1 MASLFLFK
9 RIFILSYSNSIIFG
23 PIPSRRFGISLGIDL
38 SPSKKQCNFDC
49 LYCELEGAKTVD
61 KMDTFPSVDEII
73 KAIKESFKNHPK
85 IDVITITCN
94 GEPTLYPK
102 LSELIDEI
110 NKIKGETKT
119 LILSNGSTI
128 YKKEIFEALLK
139 IDIVKLSLDCVS
151 EKCFKKLDRQNK
163 SVEIEKIVPSMIE
176 FSQKTK
182 KDFVLEVLF
191 VKDINDKD
199 EEIEL
204 LFNAVKQINPK
215 RIDIGTID
223 RPPAYKVNP
232 VSYEFL
238 EKVANKF
245 KGLNVNIV
253 FKNRPKQ
260 IISYNKE
267 EILSMINRRP
277 LNIEDIENMFDN
289 ESKFFLEELIRNEE
303 IGLVDNAGI
312 KFYKKIVKI

>member
-1 MASLFLFK
+1 MF
-9 RIFILSYSNSIIFG
+9 YSNSIIFG

-151 EKCFKKLDRQNK
+151 KKCFKKLDRQNK

-238 EKVANKF
+238 EDVANKF
-245 KGLNVNIV
+245 EGLNVNIV

>member
-1 MASLFLFK
+1 M
-9 RIFILSYSNSIIFG
+9 SYSNSIIFG

-102 LSELIDEI
+102 LSKLIDEI

-182 KDFVLEVLF
+182 KDFVLEILF
-191 VKDINDKD
+191 VKNVNDN
-199 EEIEL
+199 EEEL
-204 LFNAVKQINPK
+204 NLLSEAIILINPK

-238 EKVANKF
+238 EDVANKF

-277 LNIEDIENMFDN
+277 LTIEDIENMFDN
-289 ESKFFLEELIRNEE
+289 QSKIFLEELIRNEE

-312 KFYKKIVKI
+312 KFYKKIAKI

>member
-1 MASLFLFK
+1 M
-9 RIFILSYSNSIIFG
+9 SYSNSIIFG

-85 IDVITITCN
+85 IDVITITSN
-94 GEPTLYPK
+94 GEPTLYPN

-139 IDIVKLSLDCVS
+139 IDIVKLSLDCIS

-163 SVEIEKIVPSMIE
+163 SVEIEKIVPSMIG
-176 FSQKTK
+176 FSQKTTK
-182 KDFVLEVLF
+182 NFVLEILF
-191 VKDINDKD
+191 VKNINDKD

-238 EKVANKF
+238 EKIANKF
-245 KGLNVNIV
+245 EGLNVNIV

-277 LNIEDIENMFDN
+277 LTIEDIENMFDN
-289 ESKFFLEELIRNEE
+289 ESKIFLEELIRNEE

>member
-1 MASLFLFK
+1 M
-9 RIFILSYSNSIIFG
+9 SYSNSIIFG

-128 YKKEIFEALLK
+128 YKKEIFEVLLK

-182 KDFVLEVLF
+182 KDFVLEILF
-191 VKDINDKD
+191 VKDVNDKD

-215 RIDIGTID
+215 RVDIGTID

-238 EKVANKF
+238 EKVANRF
-245 KGLNVNIV
+245 ENINVNIV
-253 FKNRPKQ
+253 FKNRPKLVQ
-260 IISYNKE
+260 SFLKDEIISTLK
-267 EILSMINRRP
+267 RRP
-277 LNIEDIENMFDN
+277 LTKEDIENLFD
-289 ESKFFLEELIRNEE
+289 EDSKKELQYLIDEN
-303 IGLVDNAGI
+303 IIKIVDSAGVE
-312 KFYKKIVKI
+312 FYKYL

>member
-1 MASLFLFK
+1 M
-9 RIFILSYSNSIIFG
+9 SYSNSIIFG

-73 KAIKESFKNHPK
+73 KAIKESFKNHLK

-139 IDIVKLSLDCVS
+139 IDIVKLSLDCIS

-163 SVEIEKIVPSMIE
+163 SVEIDKIVPSMIE

-182 KDFVLEVLF
+182 KDFVLEILF
-191 VKDINDKD
+191 VKDVNDKD

-245 KGLNVNIV
+245 ERLNVNIV

-277 LNIEDIENMFDN
+277 LTIEDIENMFDN
-289 ESKFFLEELIRNEE
+289 ESKVFLEELIRNEE

>member
-1 MASLFLFK
+1 M
-9 RIFILSYSNSIIFG
+9 SYSNSIIFG

-85 IDVITITCN
+85 IDVITITSN
-94 GEPTLYPK
+94 GEPTLYPN

-139 IDIVKLSLDCVS
+139 IDIVKLSLDCIS

-163 SVEIEKIVPSMIE
+163 SVEIEKIVPSMIG
-176 FSQKTK
+176 FSQKTTK
-182 KDFVLEVLF
+182 NFVLEILF
-191 VKDINDKD
+191 VKNINDKD

-245 KGLNVNIV
+245 EGLNVNIV

-277 LNIEDIENMFDN
+277 LTIEDIENMFDN
-289 ESKFFLEELIRNEE
+289 ESKIFLEELIRNEE

>member
-1 MASLFLFK
+1 M
-9 RIFILSYSNSIIFG
+9 SYSNSIIFG

-49 LYCELEGAKTVD
+49 LYCELESAKTVD
-61 KMDTFPSVDEII
+61 KMDIFPSVDEII
-73 KAIKESFKNHPK
+73 KAIKESFRNHPK

-204 LFNAVKQINPK
+204 LFKAVKQINPK

-232 VSYEFL
+232 VSYKFL
-238 EKVANKF
+238 EDVANKF
-245 KGLNVNIV
+245 EGLNVNIV

-260 IISYNKE
+260 ITSYDKE

-277 LNIEDIENMFDN
+277 LTIEDIENMFDSQ
-289 ESKFFLEELIRNEE
+289 SKIFLEELIRNQE

>member
-1 MASLFLFK
+1 M
-9 RIFILSYSNSIIFG
+9 SYSNSIIFG

-49 LYCELEGAKTVD
+49 LYCELESAKTVD

-73 KAIKESFKNHPK
+73 KAIKESFKNHPR

-128 YKKEIFEALLK
+128 YKKEVFDTLLK
-139 IDIVKLSLDCVS
+139 IDIVKLSLDCIS

-163 SVEIEKIVPSMIE
+163 SVEIDKIVPSMIE

-204 LFNAVKQINPK
+204 LFNAAKQINPK

-232 VSYEFL
+232 VNYEFL
-238 EKVANKF
+238 EDVANKF
-245 KGLNVNIV
+245 EGLNVNIV

-277 LNIEDIENMFDN
+277 LTIEDIENMFDSQ
-289 ESKFFLEELIRNEE
+289 SKIFLEELIRNEE

>member
-1 MASLFLFK
+1 M
-9 RIFILSYSNSIIFG
+9 SYSNSIIFG

-49 LYCELEGAKTVD
+49 LYCELEGAKTID

-73 KAIKESFKNHPK
+73 KAIKESFINHPK

-102 LSELIDEI
+102 LNELIDEI

-128 YKKEIFEALLK
+128 YKKEIFDALLK

-182 KDFVLEVLF
+182 KDFVLEILF
-191 VKDINDKD
+191 VKDVNDKD

-204 LFNAVKQINPK
+204 LFNATKQINPK
-215 RIDIGTID
+215 RVDIGTID

-232 VSYEFL
+232 VSYKFL
-238 EKVANKF
+238 EDVANKF
-245 KGLNVNIV
+245 EGLNVNIV
-253 FKNRPKQ
+253 FKNRAKQ

-277 LNIEDIENMFDN
+277 LTIEDIENMFDN
-289 ESKFFLEELIRNEE
+289 QSKIFLEELIRNEE

-312 KFYKKIVKI
+312 KFYKKIAKI

>member
-1 MASLFLFK
+1 MF
-9 RIFILSYSNSIIFG
+9 YSNSIIFG

-85 IDVITITCN
+85 INVITITCN

-102 LSELIDEI
+102 LNELIDEI

-182 KDFVLEVLF
+182 KDFVLEILF
-191 VKDINDKD
+191 VKNVNDN
-199 EEIEL
+199 EEEL
-204 LFNAVKQINPK
+204 DLLYEAIILINPK

-232 VSYEFL
+232 VSYQFL
-238 EKVANKF
+238 EDVANKF

-277 LNIEDIENMFDN
+277 LTIEDIENMFDN
-289 ESKFFLEELIRNEE
+289 QSKILLEELIRNEE

-312 KFYKKIVKI
+312 KFYKKIAKI

>member
-1 MASLFLFK
+1 M
-9 RIFILSYSNSIIFG
+9 SYSNSIIFG

-73 KAIKESFKNHPK
+73 SAIKESFRNHTK

-139 IDIVKLSLDCVS
+139 IDIVKLSLDCIS

-163 SVEIEKIVPSMIE
+163 SVEVQKIVPSMIE

-182 KDFVLEVLF
+182 KDFVLEILF
-191 VKDINDKD
+191 VKNVNDN
-199 EEIEL
+199 EEEL
-204 LFNAVKQINPK
+204 DLLYEAIILINPK

-238 EKVANKF
+238 EDVANKF
-245 KGLNVNIV
+245 EGLNVNIV

-277 LNIEDIENMFDN
+277 LTIEDIENMFDN
-289 ESKFFLEELIRNEE
+289 QSKIFLEELIRNQE

-312 KFYKKIVKI
+312 KFYKKIAKI

>member
-1 MASLFLFK
+1 MF
-9 RIFILSYSNSIIFG
+9 YSNSIIFG

-61 KMDTFPSVDEII
+61 KMDTFLSVDEII

-151 EKCFKKLDRQNK
+151 KKCFKKLDRQNK

-238 EKVANKF
+238 EDVANKF
-245 KGLNVNIV
+245 EGLNVNIV

>member
-1 MASLFLFK
+1 MF
-9 RIFILSYSNSIIFG
+9 YSNSIIFG

-85 IDVITITCN
+85 INVITITCN

-102 LSELIDEI
+102 LSKLIDEI

-182 KDFVLEVLF
+182 KDFVLEILF
-191 VKDINDKD
+191 VKNVNDN
-199 EEIEL
+199 EEEL
-204 LFNAVKQINPK
+204 DLLYEAIILINPK

-232 VSYEFL
+232 VSYQFL
-238 EKVANKF
+238 EDVANKF

-277 LNIEDIENMFDN
+277 LTIEDIENMFDN
-289 ESKFFLEELIRNEE
+289 QSKILLEELIRNEE

-312 KFYKKIVKI
+312 KFYKKIAKI

>member
-1 MASLFLFK
+1 M
-9 RIFILSYSNSIIFG
+9 SYSNSIIFG

-128 YKKEIFEALLK
+128 YKKEIFDALLK

-215 RIDIGTID
+215 RVDIGTID
-223 RPPAYKVNP
+223 RPPAFKVNP
-232 VSYEFL
+232 VSYKFL
-238 EKVANKF
+238 EDVANKF
-245 KGLNVNIV
+245 EGLNVNIV

-277 LNIEDIENMFDN
+277 LTIEDIENMFDN
-289 ESKFFLEELIRNEE
+289 QSKIFLEELIRNEE

-312 KFYKKIVKI
+312 KFYKKIAKI